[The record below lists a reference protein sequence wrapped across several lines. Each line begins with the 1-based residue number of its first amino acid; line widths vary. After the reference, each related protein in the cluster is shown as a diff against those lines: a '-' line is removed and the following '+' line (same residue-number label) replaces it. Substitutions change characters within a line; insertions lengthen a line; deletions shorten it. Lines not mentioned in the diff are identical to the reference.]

1 LVYRFDFNSPKALTK
16 DEIQQVEGIV
26 NNIIKESYRVS
37 SRKVP
42 LSVAKKVM
50 GLRAVFGEVYPD
62 PVRVLSIGPSVDELL
77 SSPED
82 SRWKDYS
89 IELCGGSHIHSTS
102 EAEAFTIVE
111 EIGISKGIRR
121 IIAVTKDI
129 AKSVLQQSNDILNQL
144 NEEEKK
150 LETYQKSL
158 KNQYSKEILEKKREL
173 HNIDNIKKDFQIFHE
188 IDKKVIQLR

>member
-1 LVYRFDFNSPKALTK
+1 LICRFDFNSPKALTK
-16 DEIQQVEGIV
+16 DEIREVERIV
-26 NNIIKESYRVS
+26 NNCINESYPVS

-42 LSVAKKVM
+42 LSIAKKVT

-62 PVRVLSIGPSVDELL
+62 PVRILSIGPSIDDLL

-82 SRWKDYS
+82 SRWKEYS
-89 IELCGGSHIHSTS
+89 IELCGGRHIQSTN
-102 EAEAFTIVE
+102 EAEAFTIIE

-129 AKSVLQQSNDILNQL
+129 AKSVLQQSNNVLKEL

-150 LETYQKSL
+150 LENYQKRL
-158 KNQYSKEILEKKREL
+158 KNKYSKERIENNEF
-173 HNIDNIKKDFQIFHE
+173 HNIDDIKNDFKTFHE
-188 IDKKVIQLR
+188 IDNKVIELR